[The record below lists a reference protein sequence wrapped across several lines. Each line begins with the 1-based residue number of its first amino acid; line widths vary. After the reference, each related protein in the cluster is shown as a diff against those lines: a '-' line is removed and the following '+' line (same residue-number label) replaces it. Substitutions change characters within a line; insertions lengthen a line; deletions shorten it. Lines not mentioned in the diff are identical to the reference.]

1 MIKRQAKQADFNK
14 PFFSGDGVANQTF
27 IDLGG
32 DAVEGYMF
40 TDAFDH
46 SAPPTQ
52 KSKDFIAAYEK
63 KTGKR
68 ELNSFTALGADAY
81 NIMVDAMNRC
91 ANPEDSVC
99 VNGEIRKT
107 SKFEGVSGFI
117 SIDDKGNATRSAVIK
132 EIKGGKAVY
141 KSTVNP

>member
-1 MIKRQAKQADFNK
+1 M
-14 PFFSGDGVANQTF
+14 
-27 IDLGG
+27 
-32 DAVEGYMF
+32 
-40 TDAFDH
+40 
-46 SAPPTQ
+46 
-52 KSKDFIAAYEK
+52 
-63 KTGKR
+63 
-68 ELNSFTALGADAY
+68 NSFTALGADAY

-132 EIKGGKAVY
+132 EIKDGKAVY